1 MGRTS
6 LNNKNMK
13 EELEQKLEQLNNL
26 KKEVADGMLE
36 ESWIKP
42 GDVIEFGLNQ
52 IVGVLE
58 SRVVFLGDG
67 KPEINLTC
75 CEFTRTSFINALP
88 SIFLTVYTLPSLE
101 AENVKVIGK
110 FTWEESSVSGG
121 SKLKTIKLLTMTIDR
136 RED

>member
-88 SIFLTVYTLPSLE
+88 STFLTEYTLSSLE

-121 SKLKTIKLLTMTIDR
+121 SNLKTIKLLTMTLDR
-136 RED
+136 K

>member
-1 MGRTS
+1 MGKTS
-6 LNNKNMK
+6 LNGKNMK
-13 EELEQKLEQLNNL
+13 EKLEQNL
-26 KKEVADGMLE
+26 EQLKKLEKEVAEGMLE
-36 ESWIKP
+36 ESSIKP

-75 CEFTRTSFINALP
+75 CEFTRTTFHSVLP

-110 FTWEESSVSGG
+110 FTFEKSDTNIV
-121 SKLKTIKLLTMTIDR
+121 KLLTMTIDCK
-136 RED
+136 

>member
-1 MGRTS
+1 
-6 LNNKNMK
+6 MK

-42 GDVIEFGLNQ
+42 GDIIEFGLNQ
-52 IVGVLE
+52 LVGVLE
-58 SRVVFLGDG
+58 SKVIFLGDG

-75 CEFTRTSFINALP
+75 CEFTRTTFHSVLP

-101 AENVKVIGK
+101 AENVKIIGK
-110 FTWEESSVSGG
+110 FTWKESSVSGG
-121 SKLKTIKLLTMTIDR
+121 SNLKSIKLLTMTLDR
-136 RED
+136 K

>member
-1 MGRTS
+1 MDRTS
-6 LNNKNMK
+6 LNGKNMK
-13 EELEQKLEQLNNL
+13 EKLEQNLEQL
-26 KKEVADGMLE
+26 KKLEKKVAEGMLE
-36 ESWIKP
+36 ESSIKP
-42 GDVIEFGLNQ
+42 GDVIEHGLNQ
-52 IVGVLE
+52 LVGVLE

-121 SKLKTIKLLTMTIDR
+121 SNLKTIKLLTMTIDCK
-136 RED
+136 

>member
-1 MGRTS
+1 
-6 LNNKNMK
+6 MK
-13 EELEQKLEQLNNL
+13 EELEQKLEQLEEL

-88 SIFLTVYTLPSLE
+88 STFLIVYTLPSLE
-101 AENVKVIGK
+101 AENVKIIGK

-121 SKLKTIKLLTMTIDR
+121 SNLKSIKLLTMTFDR
-136 RED
+136 K